1 MTTTASKDC
10 DRRPDTYQMD
20 EIAKEILICLLAAH
34 FLADFVFQSD
44 ADALRKRRPL
54 ILIKHAFIVAASSY
68 VICGIWDLWQIP
80 LVIFLTHGL
89 VDYIKA
95 TVKNENAS
103 AFILDQVVHLAI
115 ITALIIIVGTKI
127 IQINKAATFWVE
139 LLGKGFLDFL
149 IVVSGLAV
157 SIKAGGVLIGLAVKP
172 FTDELQKEQERTGT
186 EGAVRR
192 GFESGGKIIG
202 YLERSLI
209 FLFMLTGQPG
219 GIGFLIAA
227 KSIFRFGEIRDRQNR
242 LEAEYI
248 IIGTLMSF
256 GYGILIAFTTQFF
269 LGKV

>member
-1 MTTTASKDC
+1 
-10 DRRPDTYQMD
+10 MD

-44 ADALRKRRPL
+44 ADAPRKRRPL
-54 ILIKHAFIVAASSY
+54 VLIKHAFIVAATSY
-68 VICGIWDLWQIP
+68 LICGIWALWQIP

-89 VDYIKA
+89 IDYTKA
-95 TVKNENAS
+95 TTKEENAF
-103 AFILDQVVHLAI
+103 AFILDQAVHLAI
-115 ITALIIIVGTKI
+115 ITALVIIIVGTKI
-127 IQINKAATFWVE
+127 IPINKPSTFWVE
-139 LLGKGFLDFL
+139 LLGKEFLEFL
-149 IVVSGLAV
+149 ILVSGLAV
-157 SIKAGGVLIGLAVKP
+157 SIKAGGILIGLAVKP

-186 EGAVRR
+186 NEGTVRR

-256 GYGILIAFTTQFF
+256 GYGILIAYMTQFF

>member
-1 MTTTASKDC
+1 
-10 DRRPDTYQMD
+10 MD

-44 ADALRKRRPL
+44 ADAPRKRRPL
-54 ILIKHAFIVAASSY
+54 ILIKHAFIVAATSY
-68 VICGIWDLWQIP
+68 LICGIWTLWQIP

-89 VDYIKA
+89 IDYIKA
-95 TVKNENAS
+95 TTKEENAF
-103 AFILDQVVHLAI
+103 AFILDQAVHLAI
-115 ITALIIIVGTKI
+115 ITALVIIISTKI
-127 IQINKAATFWVE
+127 IPINKPSTFWVE
-139 LLGKGFLDFL
+139 LLGKEFLEFL
-149 IVVSGLAV
+149 ILVSGFAV
-157 SIKAGGVLIGLAVKP
+157 SIKAGGILIGLAVKP
-172 FTDELQKEQERTGT
+172 FTDELQKEQERRGT
-186 EGAVRR
+186 NEGIIRR

-256 GYGILIAFTTQFF
+256 GYGIFIAYMTQFF

>member
-1 MTTTASKDC
+1 
-10 DRRPDTYQMD
+10 MD

-44 ADALRKRRPL
+44 ADAPRKGRSL
-54 ILIKHAFIVAASSY
+54 ILIKHAFIVAATSY
-68 VICGIWDLWQIP
+68 LICGIWALWQIP

-89 VDYIKA
+89 IDYIKA
-95 TVKNENAS
+95 TIKEENAF
-103 AFILDQVVHLAI
+103 AFILDQAVHLAI
-115 ITALIIIVGTKI
+115 ITALVIIIVGTKI
-127 IQINKAATFWVE
+127 IPIHKPSTFWVE
-139 LLGKGFLDFL
+139 LLGKEFLEFL
-149 IVVSGLAV
+149 ILISGLAV
-157 SIKAGGVLIGLAVKP
+157 SIKAGGILIGLAVKP

-192 GFESGGKIIG
+192 GFESGAKIIG

-256 GYGILIAFTTQFF
+256 GYGILIAYMTQFF
-269 LGKV
+269 LGEV